1 MVALLRIALLALIPA
16 AFTLPIHAPAE
27 KRTTFT
33 VNKVIDQDFADP
45 SLLQVGNEWFAF
57 ATNNHK
63 TLGNAAAIGSG
74 SLINVQV
81 ASSPDFEAWTVL
93 GIDALPV
100 VGAWADPSASSVWAP
115 KVIQNAAGEFILHY
129 SAPKLGDNSK
139 HCIGAAISNTP
150 QGPYTP
156 EADALACPTSQGGAI
171 DSSAFRDV
179 DGTYYV
185 VYKIDGNSLGHGG
198 SCSNTVAPI
207 VATPIMIQQLA
218 DDGYTPV
225 GSPIEILDRSALD
238 GPLVEGPSLT
248 RTADGH
254 YVLFFSSNCF
264 ATKWYDVSYAFAT
277 SVMGPYTKAGPMMV
291 TGAPDADLYSPG
303 GADVYADAEHAVF
316 HAGDVG
322 PINMGWRAMYTMK
335 ISIDTTSEVVSTTS

>member
-1 MVALLRIALLALIPA
+1 MIASFGTALLALMPLVLALPVPA
-16 AFTLPIHAPAE
+16 PVE
-27 KRTTFT
+27 KRSTIT

-45 SLLQVGNEWFAF
+45 SLLQVGSEWYAF

-63 TLGNAAAIGSG
+63 TLGNASAIGSE

-81 ASSPDFEAWTVL
+81 ASSPDFENWTVL
-93 GIDALPV
+93 GVDALPV
-100 VGAWADPSASSVWAP
+100 VGAWADSTASAVWAP
-115 KVIQNAAGEFILHY
+115 KVIQNAAGEYVLHY

-139 HCIGAAISNTP
+139 HCVGAATASTP
-150 QGPYTP
+150 VGPYTP
-156 EADALACPTSQGGAI
+156 VAEPLACPISQGGAI
-171 DSSAFRDV
+171 DSSAFRDD

-185 VYKIDGNSLGHGG
+185 VYKIDGNAIGHGG
-198 SCSNTVAPI
+198 ACSNTVAPI
-207 VATPIMIQQLA
+207 VSTPIMIQQVA

-225 GSPIEILDRSALD
+225 GSPTEILDRWALD

-277 SVMGPYTKAGPMMV
+277 SVTGPYVKAGPMMV
-291 TGAPDADLYSPG
+291 TGSPDAALYSPG
-303 GADVYADAEHAVF
+303 GADIYADGEHAVF

-335 ISIDTTSEVVSTTS
+335 ISVDTATEVVSTTS